1 MKLKDFLNV
10 LNAYDY
16 YLYDGDKN
24 IIYDLYD
31 NVKYEQFLNDF
42 KNNNRNPHL
51 NRIIKEVVF
60 RNNGVYIYLQ

>member
-31 NVKYEQFLNDF
+31 NVKYELFLNDF
-42 KNNNRNPHL
+42 KNNNRNLYL
-51 NRIIKEVVF
+51 NRIIKEVIF
-60 RNNGVYIYLQ
+60 RNNAVHIYLQ